1 MSSYLFCPSNI
12 EKYIDNAINSNATV
26 IVPDLEDSVPNIE
39 KKNALDNTLNQL
51 KSNAIKDKIIIPRID
66 TSYLDIELQVRKLTE
81 LDLHGL
87 IIPDVQNSQ
96 AVKKVIQYIDN
107 SKLGKI
113 SIIPLI
119 ESIDGINNLKSIIQ
133 DNNINTIAFGKY
145 DLGLSLSIN
154 SEEADKLID
163 YIKLRFVYDSLSLSC
178 LPIDT
183 PELNINNINLFKEKC
198 IISKSMGF
206 KAKFAAHPTQLD
218 IINDIFNSSEYN
230 KDEII
235 FIINEFENLSS
246 KGIGTFK
253 FKNNIIDL
261 PVYKH
266 LKNIYRSKRYDQK

>member
-39 KKNALDNTLNQL
+39 KNNALDNILSLL
-51 KSNAIKDKIIIPRID
+51 KSNAIKNKIIIPRID
-66 TSYLDIELQVRKLTE
+66 TSYLDIELQVRNLTE

-96 AVKKVIQYIDN
+96 AVKKVIKYIDK
-107 SKLGKI
+107 SILGKI

-119 ESIDGINNLKSIIQ
+119 ESINGINNLKSIIQ

-154 SEEADKLID
+154 SEESDKLID

-206 KAKFAAHPTQLD
+206 KAKFAVHPTQLD

>member
-39 KKNALDNTLNQL
+39 KNNALDNILSLL
-51 KSNAIKDKIIIPRID
+51 KSNAIKNKIIIPRID

-96 AVKKVIQYIDN
+96 SVKKVIKYIDK
-107 SKLGKI
+107 SILRKI

-119 ESIDGINNLKSIIQ
+119 ESINGINNLKSIIQ

-154 SEEADKLID
+154 SEESDKLID

-198 IISKSMGF
+198 IVSKSMGF
-206 KAKFAAHPTQLD
+206 KAKFAVHPTQLD

>member
-39 KKNALDNTLNQL
+39 KNNALDNILNLL

-96 AVKKVIQYIDN
+96 AVKKVIKYIDK
-107 SKLGKI
+107 SILGKI

-119 ESIDGINNLKSIIQ
+119 ESINGINNLKSIIQ

-154 SEEADKLID
+154 SEESDKLID

-206 KAKFAAHPTQLD
+206 KAKFAVHPTQLD

>member
-39 KKNALDNTLNQL
+39 KNNALDNILSLL
-51 KSNAIKDKIIIPRID
+51 KSNAIKNKIIIPRID
-66 TSYLDIELQVRKLTE
+66 TSYLDIELQVRNLTE

-96 AVKKVIQYIDN
+96 AVKKVIQYIDK

-119 ESIDGINNLKSIIQ
+119 ESINGINNLKSIIQ

-163 YIKLRFVYDSLSLSC
+163 YIKLGFVYDSLSLSC

-206 KAKFAAHPTQLD
+206 KAKFAVHPTQLD

>member
-39 KKNALDNTLNQL
+39 KNNALDNTLNLL

-96 AVKKVIQYIDN
+96 AVKKVIKYIDK
-107 SKLGKI
+107 SILGKI

-119 ESIDGINNLKSIIQ
+119 ESINGINNLKSIIQ

-154 SEEADKLID
+154 SEESDKLID

-206 KAKFAAHPTQLD
+206 KAKFAVHPTQLD

>member
-39 KKNALDNTLNQL
+39 KNNALDNILSLL

-96 AVKKVIQYIDN
+96 AVKKVIQYIDK

-154 SEEADKLID
+154 SVESDKLID

-206 KAKFAAHPTQLD
+206 KAKFAVHPTQLD

>member
-39 KKNALDNTLNQL
+39 KNNALDNTLNLL

-66 TSYLDIELQVRKLTE
+66 TSYLDIELQVRNLTE

-96 AVKKVIQYIDN
+96 AVKKVIKYIDK
-107 SKLGKI
+107 SILGKI

-119 ESIDGINNLKSIIQ
+119 ESINGINNLKSIIQ

-154 SEEADKLID
+154 SEESDKLID

-206 KAKFAAHPTQLD
+206 KAKFAVHPTQLD

>member
-26 IVPDLEDSVPNIE
+26 IVPDLEDSVPNSE
-39 KKNALDNTLNQL
+39 KHYGLDNILNIL
-51 KSNAIKDKIIIPRID
+51 KSNSIKNKIIIPRID
-66 TSYLDIELQVRKLTE
+66 TSYLDIGLQVSKITE
-81 LDLHGL
+81 LNLHGL
-87 IIPDVQNSQ
+87 IIPDVKNSQ
-96 AVKKVIQYIDN
+96 TVKNVIKYIHK

-119 ESIDGINNLKSIIQ
+119 ESIEGINNLKSIIQ

-145 DLGLSLSIN
+145 DLGLSLGIDSD
-154 SEEADKLID
+154 EADKLID

-198 IISKSMGF
+198 IMSKSMGF
-206 KAKFAAHPTQLD
+206 KAKFAVHPTQLD
-218 IINDIFNSSEYN
+218 IINDIFNTSEYN

-235 FIINEFENLSS
+235 LIINKFEKLSS
-246 KGIGTFK
+246 EGIGTFK
-253 FKNNIIDL
+253 YKNNIIDL
-261 PVYKH
+261 PIYKH
-266 LKNIYRSKRYDQK
+266 LKNIYGSKKYDQI

>member
-39 KKNALDNTLNQL
+39 KLNGLDNILNIL
-51 KSNAIKDKIIIPRID
+51 KSNSIKNKTIIPRID

-96 AVKKVIQYIDN
+96 AVKKVIKYIDK
-107 SKLGKI
+107 SILGKI

-119 ESIDGINNLKSIIQ
+119 ESINGINNLKSIIQ

-154 SEEADKLID
+154 SEESDKLID

-206 KAKFAAHPTQLD
+206 KAKFAVHPTQLD

>member
-39 KKNALDNTLNQL
+39 KNNALDNILNLL

-66 TSYLDIELQVRKLTE
+66 TTYLDIELQVRKLTE

-96 AVKKVIQYIDN
+96 AVKKVIKYIDK
-107 SKLGKI
+107 SILGKI

-119 ESIDGINNLKSIIQ
+119 ESINGINNLKSIIQ

-154 SEEADKLID
+154 SEESDKLID

-206 KAKFAAHPTQLD
+206 KAKFAVHPTQLD

>member
-39 KKNALDNTLNQL
+39 KNNALDNILNLL
-51 KSNAIKDKIIIPRID
+51 KSNTIKDKIIIPRID

-96 AVKKVIQYIDN
+96 SVKKVIKYIDK
-107 SKLGKI
+107 SILRKI

-119 ESIDGINNLKSIIQ
+119 ESINGINNLKSIIQ

-154 SEEADKLID
+154 SEESDKLID

-198 IISKSMGF
+198 IVSKSMGF
-206 KAKFAAHPTQLD
+206 KAKFAVHPTQLD

>member
-39 KKNALDNTLNQL
+39 KNNALDNILNLL

-96 AVKKVIQYIDN
+96 SVKKVIKYIDK
-107 SKLGKI
+107 SILRKI

-119 ESIDGINNLKSIIQ
+119 ESINGINNLKSIIQ

-154 SEEADKLID
+154 SEESDKLID

-206 KAKFAAHPTQLD
+206 KAKFAVHPTQLD

>member
-39 KKNALDNTLNQL
+39 KNNALDNILSLL
-51 KSNAIKDKIIIPRID
+51 KSNAIKNKIIIPRID
-66 TSYLDIELQVRKLTE
+66 TSYLDIELQVRNLTE

-96 AVKKVIQYIDN
+96 AVKKVIQYIDK

-154 SEEADKLID
+154 SEESDKLID

-206 KAKFAAHPTQLD
+206 KAKFAVHPTQLD

-230 KDEII
+230 KDEIT